1 VSRVLAVLVAV
12 GMVAGALYIR
22 DRIDDDEV
30 SGGGSGGDGSLT
42 LVCAPE
48 LAAAC
53 EATDADEVVVED
65 AGETAERLVTSDGTG
80 FDAWVTPGPWPFIV
94 DAERQ
99 ARSLQPMFEG
109 GSAEVVA
116 STRLALVGPPD
127 TPAGWRTVGEQVG
140 AGDLRLGWRRPESG
154 LGVLQVAAFAVG
166 WFGGPDFA
174 SNDLDLDPGF
184 TPYLEGI
191 VDRAEVAGEPL
202 ERRLAFG
209 ASFAEAV
216 VEPDADARAVL
227 QVAAPGRRG
236 DLAPLYPDP
245 VVAIEAVLVG
255 GDSIAGALGDALRGA
270 GWDEPA
276 ADTTNLPSAGVL
288 AALWERVR

>member
-1 VSRVLAVLVAV
+1 VNRFLAVLAAI
-12 GMVAGALYIR
+12 GMIAGALYLR
-22 DRIDDDEV
+22 GRIDDDG
-30 SGGGSGGDGSLT
+30 SGGGSGSDGALT
-42 LVCAPE
+42 LMCDSA

-65 AGETAERLVTSDGTG
+65 AAVTAERLITSDGTG

-94 DAERQ
+94 DAERE
-99 ARSLQPMFEG
+99 ARSLQPMFAD

-116 STRLALVGPPD
+116 STRLALVGLPD
-127 TPAGWRTVGEQVG
+127 TPATWRTVGEQVG
-140 AGDLRLGWRRPESG
+140 AGDLRLGWRRPASG
-154 LGVLQVAAFAVG
+154 IGVLQVAAFAVG

-174 SNDLDLDPGF
+174 ANDLDLDPGF
-184 TPYLEGI
+184 SPYLEGI
-191 VDRAEVAGEPL
+191 VERAEVAGEPL

-209 ASFAEAV
+209 SSFAQAV
-216 VEPDADARAVL
+216 VEPEASAVALLQDAAR
-227 QVAAPGRRG
+227 GRRG

-255 GDSIAGALGDALRGA
+255 GDSVAGALGDELREA

-276 ADTTNLPSAGVL
+276 DDTNLPSSGVL
-288 AALWERVR
+288 ASLWDRVR

>member
-1 VSRVLAVLVAV
+1 VNRFLAVVAAI
-12 GMVAGALYIR
+12 GMIAGALYVR
-22 DRIDDDEV
+22 GRIDDD
-30 SGGGSGGDGSLT
+30 GGGGGGGGDGSLT
-42 LVCAPE
+42 LVCDTT

-53 EATDADEVVVED
+53 GATDADEVVIED
-65 AGETAERLVTSDGTG
+65 AAATAERLVTSDGTG
-80 FDAWVTPGPWPFIV
+80 FDAWATPGPWPFIV
-94 DAERQ
+94 DAERE
-99 ARSLQPMFEG
+99 ARSLQPMFEDG
-109 GSAEVVA
+109 PAEVVA

-140 AGDLRLGWRRPESG
+140 AGDLRLGWRDPATG

-166 WFGGPDFA
+166 WFDGPDFA
-174 SNDLDLDPGF
+174 TNDFDAAF
-184 TPYLEGI
+184 TSALEGV
-191 VDRAEVAGEPL
+191 VDGAEVAGEPL

-216 VEPDADARAVL
+216 VEPEAAAVAVL
-227 QVAAPGRRG
+227 EGAAPGRRG

-255 GDSIAGALGDALRGA
+255 GDSIAGALGDALRES

-276 ADTTNLPSAGVL
+276 DNANLPSPGVL
-288 AALWERVR
+288 AALWEQVR